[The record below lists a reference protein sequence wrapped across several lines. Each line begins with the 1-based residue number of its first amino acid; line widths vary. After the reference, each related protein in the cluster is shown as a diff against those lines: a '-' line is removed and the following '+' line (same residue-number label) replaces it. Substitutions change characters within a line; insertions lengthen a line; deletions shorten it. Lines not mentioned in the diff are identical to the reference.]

1 MREKSPGRSSFC
13 AAIDPVAM
21 PVCCWHGFAF
31 LLWLLRRFYS
41 AITDTRMNH
50 WNSARKTTALLF
62 VGTAML
68 ALHLSRMFAQAPGV
82 PIESDETLTDD
93 AQLVAKAAVLKDSGK
108 LLSNKQVADA
118 LKSPKPSP
126 LVLTAPATK
135 RLEPRALAERGRKA
149 LVRIGWLYAEKR
161 SKQWHV
167 NLADGYA
174 IADDGTAATCQH
186 CVAPE
191 EQEMREGYLIAA
203 DADGNVFPVSAVL
216 AQDKEMDAA
225 IVRVEGGNFTPL
237 ALNDQT
243 APGDTVYV
251 FSDPMSAV
259 GYFTSG
265 ILNRFFWLD
274 GSKSMDA
281 TSIEGARNLRI
292 HVSADWAPGSSGA
305 AVLDVCGNAVGHVS
319 VIDPLV
325 SDDPPPKEKPGKEGK
340 KSKQK
345 SPPPTDRGTLIILHE
360 AVSARSVRMLA
371 ESMNAASPAAPVGK

>member
-1 MREKSPGRSSFC
+1 M
-13 AAIDPVAM
+13 
-21 PVCCWHGFAF
+21 
-31 LLWLLRRFYS
+31 
-41 AITDTRMNH
+41 
-50 WNSARKTTALLF
+50 
-62 VGTAML
+62 
-68 ALHLSRMFAQAPGV
+68 
-82 PIESDETLTDD
+82 
-93 AQLVAKAAVLKDSGK
+93 
-108 LLSNKQVADA
+108 
-118 LKSPKPSP
+118 
-126 LVLTAPATK
+126 
-135 RLEPRALAERGRKA
+135 
-149 LVRIGWLYAEKR
+149 RIGWFYLGKH

-174 IADDGTAATCQH
+174 ITADGAAATCRH

-203 DADGNVFPVSAVL
+203 DASGNVFPVTAVL

-225 IVRVEGGNFTPL
+225 IVRVEGGNFTQL

-243 APGDTVYV
+243 APGDTVFV

-274 GSKSMDA
+274 GSKSTDA
-281 TSIEGARNLRI
+281 VSIEGARNLRI

-305 AVLDVCGNAVGHVS
+305 AVLDVCGHAVGHVS

-325 SDDPPPKEKPGKEGK
+325 SDDPLPEEKPGKKGK
-340 KSKQK
+340 QSKKK
-345 SPPPTDRGTLIILHE
+345 SPPPTDHSALIILHE

-371 ESMNAASPAAPVGK
+371 ESMNAALPAAPAAK

>member
-1 MREKSPGRSSFC
+1 MKPWDPAC
-13 AAIDPVAM
+13 KTAA
-21 PVCCWHGFAF
+21 
-31 LLWLLRRFYS
+31 
-41 AITDTRMNH
+41 
-50 WNSARKTTALLF
+50 LF
-62 VGTAML
+62 VVGA
-68 ALHLSRMFAQAPGV
+68 AFISLHPNRVFAQAPGV
-82 PIESDETLTDD
+82 PVERDEILTDD
-93 AQLVAKAAVLKDSGK
+93 APLVAKAAALKGVGK
-108 LLSNKQVADA
+108 LLSNKQIAAA
-118 LKSPKPSP
+118 LESPSPAP
-126 LVLTAPATK
+126 LVLPAPSVE

-149 LVRIGWLYAEKR
+149 LVRIGWYYLGKR
-161 SKQWHV
+161 SKKWHV

-174 IADDGTAATCQH
+174 ISADGAAATCRH

-203 DADGNVFPVSAVL
+203 DASGNVFPVTAVL
-216 AQDKEMDAA
+216 SQDKEMDAA

-274 GSKSMDA
+274 GSKSLDA
-281 TSIEGARNLRI
+281 GSLEGARNLRI

-325 SDDPPPKEKPGKEGK
+325 SDDPLSPVDKPGNQGKNAKK
-340 KSKQK
+340 KSA
-345 SPPPTDRGTLIILHE
+345 PPADRSTLIILHE
-360 AVSARSVRMLA
+360 AVAARGVRLLA
-371 ESMNAASPAAPVGK
+371 RQMAEPLPAAAN